1 MDYLSYTSSKEKA
14 LCIWTM
20 MAIVLAFILS
30 ITIITLISTVVKSS
44 THSLPHQEVLRVI
57 SWIRTL
63 KSKPDIQNVMDS
75 TKSGGNPG
83 TS

>member
-44 THSLPHQEVLRVI
+44 THSLPHQKVLNRVQGDHLD
-57 SWIRTL
+57 T
-63 KSKPDIQNVMDS
+63 DS
-75 TKSGGNPG
+75 QMQT
-83 TS
+83 